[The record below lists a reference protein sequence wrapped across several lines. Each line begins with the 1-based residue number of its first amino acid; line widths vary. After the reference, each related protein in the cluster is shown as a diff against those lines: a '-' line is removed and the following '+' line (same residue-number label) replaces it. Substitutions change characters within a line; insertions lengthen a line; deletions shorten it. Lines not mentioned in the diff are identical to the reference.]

1 MEMVWCYSLNRNIN
15 KINTNKNGRI
25 TPDVLHHTSILFLQG
40 AVNYF
45 LMYSSQLIRFND
57 NSS

>member
-1 MEMVWCYSLNRNIN
+1 MEMVWCYSLNRNIK
-15 KINTNKNGRI
+15 KINTKKNGRI
-25 TPDVLHHTSILFLQG
+25 SSDVLQHTSILILQVI
-40 AVNYF
+40 VNYF